1 MCLLLAV
8 LILGIILRYP
18 RTDYFFEAGADG
30 SYYVALSQI
39 VSRFGRAPWVVSPFS
54 YFGLFPFSEGVAT
67 PFLLSGFAR
76 ESGLPINLAIIVMT
90 DFTALAGALGVFL
103 CIVRI
108 TRSTYGGV
116 FGALAFLTAP
126 ILLLYSDQTLTSRF
140 YAACW
145 IPFLLLVFVELRRRG
160 EARTVLI
167 GFMLAILT
175 ATTHLSFVLIFAMF
189 FGIVLLTLIERKWRR
204 ARTSLVAFQPFKMIS
219 KSYYLSFLAACAI
232 LVVAT
237 SYAPA
242 VYGPEGSGLGSYDI
256 GVFQGTS
263 PLAYFGNLLVSI
275 VGGAGII
282 AAVLTLFAPRLW
294 NLGNRQFT
302 FPALAAILLMFALLS
317 VRLYVRPFVATVMAI
332 GAGLG
337 LVGIKSFHLSLRRT
351 RWRSLFAVVAVVSLA
366 ASLGSSVLLEHR
378 WSNVETVRVSAA
390 TYSAYVYAAH
400 STRGNLYCNQYPID
414 RFLTAY
420 TGIMCSP
427 ALPGSDLDMV
437 PFITGSIPWSM
448 PIFKP
453 RDLSGFMTAGTSLS
467 LYDVSGYNPYDAY
480 FQLST
485 APSNANR
492 ALLERYDVSYALEF
506 RTLSHKY
513 AIRWTFDNP
522 QPSVFLESLGSSSYT
537 IYEDGSYA
545 IWII

>member
-8 LILGIILRYP
+8 LVFGIILRYP
-18 RTDYFFEAGADG
+18 RTDFFFEAGADG

-54 YFGLFPFSEGVAT
+54 YFGLFPFSEGIAT
-67 PFLLSGFAR
+67 PVLLSGFASV
-76 ESGLPINLAIIVMT
+76 SGLPINLAIIVMT
-90 DFTALAGALGVFL
+90 DSTALVGALGVFL
-103 CIVRI
+103 CVFRT
-108 TRSTYGGV
+108 TRSTYGGI

-145 IPFLLLVFVELRRRG
+145 IPFLLLVFIERRRWG
-160 EARTVLI
+160 EVRTILI
-167 GFMLAILT
+167 GFMLAVLT
-175 ATTHLSFVLIFAMF
+175 ATTHLSFVLIFALF
-189 FGIVLLTLIERKWRR
+189 FGMVLMAFIERCWRQ
-204 ARTSLVAFQPFKMIS
+204 ARMSLVAFQPFKRIS
-219 KSYYLSFLAACAI
+219 KSYHLSFLAACAI
-232 LVVAT
+232 LVVVT

-242 VYGPEGSGLGSYDI
+242 VYGPGRSGFGSYDI

-263 PLAYFGNLLVSI
+263 PLAYFGNVLVSI
-275 VGGAGII
+275 VGGAGIL
-282 AAVLTLFAPRLW
+282 AAVFTLFAPRLW

-317 VRLYVRPFVATVMAI
+317 VRLYVRPFIATAMGI

-337 LVGIKSFHLSLRRT
+337 LVALQSFHFSLGRT
-351 RWRSLFAVVAVVSLA
+351 RWKSLFAAFAVASLA
-366 ASLGSSVLLEHR
+366 ASVGSSVILEHR
-378 WSNVETVRVSAA
+378 WASAETVPVSST
-390 TYSAYVYAAH
+390 TYSTFLYAAH

-453 RDLSGFMTAGTSLS
+453 RDLSGFMTTETSLS
-467 LYDVSGYNPYDAY
+467 LYDVSGYNPFAAY

-485 APSNANR
+485 APSSVNHD
-492 ALLERYDVSYALEF
+492 LLERYDVTYALEL
-506 RTLSHKY
+506 RSLSHKY

-522 QPSVFLESLGSSSYT
+522 QPSAFLESLGESSY
-537 IYEDGSYA
+537 IMYEDGSYA
-545 IWII
+545 IWIL